1 LVYAYVFGLWMLWV
15 QKFSPYGKKTTEPGA

>member
-15 QKFSPYGKKTTEPGA
+15 QKFSPYGKKLV